1 VLSATPVGAIGPNGG
16 GTVTVIFEQDVV
28 GTTAADLTAVALGA
42 PRGVRIDVTD
52 LTRRVRV
59 GKRGERTLLDAVS
72 FTLSAGELVAI
83 VGPSG
88 AGKTT
93 LLEVIAGIAPA
104 TSGSVHFDGIDLHAN
119 LGTFRSVLGYVP
131 QDDIIHAD
139 LPVSRTLRY
148 AARLRLP
155 SSTSA
160 TEVDAAVR
168 DAMDAVGLT
177 DHADVRVGS
186 LSGGQRKRASIAVEL
201 LTDPH
206 VFFLD
211 EPTSGLDPV
220 TSAELIARL
229 RQLADRSATV
239 VFTTHSVEDLAQCD
253 RVVFMARG
261 GRVGF
266 VGTVD
271 EALEQFEV
279 TSIAALYRTLTDP
292 DGTIHPARSAAAVPA
307 IDTRPGDV
315 IRRPVANGI
324 TQWGVLTRRTLETFV
339 RNRLTLAILL
349 GSPALVVGMFAI
361 LFRPGAFDFQ
371 DPSPS
376 SMVMIGFWVVFAA
389 FFFGLTYGLLQICTE
404 RTILRRE
411 RLVGLRL
418 GAYVA
423 SKVAILVPFLL
434 LVVVAMLGVLRLLD
448 RLPSRPLATY
458 ASMAAGLLLCAVA
471 ALGLGLL
478 TSATVGNTAQATLAL
493 PMLCFPA
500 VLFSGAILPV
510 NLMAKAGAAFSVL
523 MPSRWAFEV
532 IGHDL
537 GARRILAQG
546 GSRLG
551 PPLLASYGDAGTG
564 STGTYWLVLGVFA
577 VVFLVATW
585 GVLVRSTQRPMR

>member
-1 VLSATPVGAIGPNGG
+1 MTATYTKNGMA
-16 GTVTVIFEQDVV
+16 TLDR
-28 GTTAADLTAVALGA
+28 TAEATLTPL
-42 PRGVRIDVTD
+42 PRAAAHGVRIEVKE
-52 LTRRVRV
+52 LSRRVRA
-59 GKRGERTLLDAVS
+59 RGQGEVTLLDAVS

-93 LLEVIAGIAPA
+93 LLEAIAGIAPA
-104 TSGSVHFDGIDLHAN
+104 TSGSVCFDGIDMYTHP
-119 LGTFRSVLGYVP
+119 GTFRNVLGFVP
-131 QDDIIHAD
+131 QEDIIHAD
-139 LPVSRTLRY
+139 LSLQRMLRY
-148 AARLRLP
+148 SARLRLP
-155 SSTSA
+155 SSTTGA
-160 TEVDAAVR
+160 EVNDAVR
-168 DAMDAVGLT
+168 DAIDAVGLT
-177 DHADVRVGS
+177 GQVDLRVGS

-220 TSAELIARL
+220 TSAELIAHL

-239 VFTTHSVEDLAQCD
+239 VFTTHSVEDLARCD
-253 RVVFMARG
+253 RVVFMTRG

-266 VGTVD
+266 VGALD
-271 EALEQFEV
+271 EALQRFGV
-279 TSIAALYRTLTDP
+279 TSVPELYRRLGDP
-292 DGTIHPARSAAAVPA
+292 ESITHPASTAGSAVAASEAGP
-307 IDTRPGDV
+307 RDV
-315 IRRPVANGI
+315 NRRPVARGL

-339 RNRLTLAILL
+339 RNRLTLAILV

-423 SKVAILVPFLL
+423 SKVSILVPFLI
-434 LVVVAMLGVLRLLD
+434 LVVAATLGILRLLD

-458 ASMAAGLLLCAVA
+458 ASIGVGLLLCAVA

-478 TSATVGNTAQATLAL
+478 TSASVRNVAQATLAL

-510 NLMAKAGAAFSVL
+510 NLMASAGAALSVVI
-523 MPSRWAFEV
+523 PSRWAFEA

-546 GSRLG
+546 GSPLG
-551 PPLLASYGDAGTG
+551 PPLLASYGDAGTQ
-564 STGTYWLVLGVFA
+564 STGTYWLILGAFI

-585 GVLVRSTQRPMR
+585 GVLVRSTRKSMR

>member
-1 VLSATPVGAIGPNGG
+1 MTVLAEKDETATFDSLTETNGMP
-16 GTVTVIFEQDVV
+16 
-28 GTTAADLTAVALGA
+28 TARVPPHGI
-42 PRGVRIDVTD
+42 RIDVNE
-52 LTRRVRV
+52 LSRLVRVRN
-59 GKRGERTLLDAVS
+59 RGEVTLLDAVS
-72 FTLSAGELVAI
+72 FSISAGELVAI

-93 LLEVIAGIAPA
+93 LLEAIAGVAPA
-104 TSGSVHFDGIDLHAN
+104 TSGSVHLDGIDLHAN
-119 LGTFRSVLGYVP
+119 PGTFRSVLGYVP

-139 LPVSRTLRY
+139 LSLQRTLRY
-148 AARLRLP
+148 SARLRLP
-155 SSTSA
+155 SSTTSA
-160 TEVDAAVR
+160 EVDEAVR
-168 DAMDAVGLT
+168 DAIAAVGLT
-177 DHADVRVGS
+177 GQADVRVGS

-220 TSAELIARL
+220 TSAELIAHL
-229 RQLADRSATV
+229 RRLADRSATV
-239 VFTTHSVEDLAQCD
+239 VFTTHSAEDLAACD
-253 RVVFMARG
+253 RIVFMTRG
-261 GRVGF
+261 GRAGF

-271 EALEQFEV
+271 EAFEQYGVSSVPE
-279 TSIAALYRTLTDP
+279 LYRRLAEP
-292 DGTIHPARSAAAVPA
+292 DGITFPAVTAAPAVA
-307 IDTRPGDV
+307 SEAGPGDV
-315 IRRPVANGI
+315 NTRPVATGL
-324 TQWGVLTRRTLETFV
+324 TQWGVLTRRTLETLV
-339 RNRLTLAILL
+339 RNRLTLAILV

-371 DPSPS
+371 HPSPS

-423 SKVAILVPFLL
+423 SKVTILVPFLL
-434 LVVVAMLGVLRLLD
+434 LVVVATLVVLRLLD
-448 RLPSRPLATY
+448 RLPSRPLSTY
-458 ASMAAGLLLCAVA
+458 ASIGVGLLLCAVA

-478 TSATVGNTAQATLAL
+478 TSASVKNVAQATLAL

-500 VLFSGAILPV
+500 VLFSGAIVPV
-510 NLMAKAGAAFSVL
+510 NLMARVGAGLSVVI
-523 MPSRWAFEV
+523 PSRWAFEA

-546 GSRLG
+546 GSPLG
-551 PPLLASYGDAGTG
+551 PPLLASYGHAGTQ
-564 STGTYWLVLGVFA
+564 STGTYWLILGTFA

-585 GVLVRSTQRPMR
+585 GVLVHSTRRSMR

>member
-1 VLSATPVGAIGPNGG
+1 MTVVREAGRGATLEHSPDAAVLP
-16 GTVTVIFEQDVV
+16 
-28 GTTAADLTAVALGA
+28 A
-42 PRGVRIDVTD
+42 PHRGVRIDVSN
-52 LTRRVRV
+52 LSRRVRV
-59 GKRGERTLLDAVS
+59 PKRGDVTLLESVS
-72 FTLSAGELVAI
+72 LTVSDGEFVAI

-93 LLEVIAGIAPA
+93 LLEAMAGITAA
-104 TSGSVHFDGIDLHAN
+104 TSGSVRFDGVDLHAN
-119 LGTFRSVLGYVP
+119 LGTFRGELGYVP

-139 LPVSRTLRY
+139 LPLQRTLHY

-155 SSTSA
+155 SSTTA
-160 TEVDAAVR
+160 AEVDKAVR
-168 DAMDAVGLT
+168 DALEAVGLS

-201 LTDPH
+201 LTDPR

-211 EPTSGLDPV
+211 EPTSGLDPITGTEIV
-220 TSAELIARL
+220 AHL
-229 RQLADRSATV
+229 RHLADLTATV
-239 VFTTHSVEDLAQCD
+239 LFTTHSVEDLAWCD
-253 RVVFMARG
+253 RIVFMTRG

-271 EALEQFEV
+271 EAFTQFGV
-279 TSIAALYRTLTDP
+279 DSVPKLYCRLAEL
-292 DGTIHPARSAAAVPA
+292 DGTAYDAGTEATDA
-307 IDTRPGDV
+307 IPGDL
-315 IRRPVANGI
+315 RNAGTRPVASGL
-324 TQWGVLTRRTLETFV
+324 TQWHVLTRRTFETIT
-339 RNRLTLAILL
+339 RNRLTLAILV

-361 LFRPGAFDFQ
+361 LFRPGAFDFEN
-371 DPSPS
+371 PSPS

-418 GAYVA
+418 GSYVA
-423 SKVAILVPFLL
+423 SKVTILVPFLL
-434 LVVVAMLGVLRLLD
+434 LVVVAMLGVLRALH
-448 RLPSRPLATY
+448 RLPSRPPSTY
-458 ASMAAGLLLCAVA
+458 ASIGVGLLLCAVA

-478 TSATVGNTAQATLAL
+478 ASAAVGNVAQATLAL

-510 NLMAKAGAAFSVL
+510 HLMARTGAALSVVI
-523 MPSRWAFEV
+523 PSRWAFEA

-546 GSRLG
+546 GSQLG
-551 PPLLASYGDAGTG
+551 PPLLTSYGNAGTQ
-564 STGTYWLVLGVFA
+564 STITYFLILAAFA
-577 VVFLVATW
+577 AVFLIATW
-585 GVLVRSTQRPMR
+585 AVLVRSTRSSMR